1 MAIDWA
7 TTAKDDSMPRTSC
20 DEHGPL
26 FSPRRI
32 LTITTIAL
40 AVALAGSGLARTVRL
55 VSESWGWQ
63 VDCPRNWPLSMFS
76 LKIPGIHEP
85 VAQAGIVVAILA
97 VFFLVAGRQLH
108 RITEHRSL
116 LLAVGGLLVLST
128 NLIHGPTYGLV
139 HPHHDAQQ
147 YYHDAAQVSSASRFL
162 EEFNTRQP
170 RLGCHART
178 HPPGAVLLLHGLR
191 LALGSPAAVSVA
203 MALAAVA
210 FTGLFFH
217 GVLAYD
223 FDRQTCGYV
232 TLLLLLI
239 PSIQIYYCAT
249 LDAIVASCFLG
260 LLYFIRHPHW
270 AVSVAGSLAS
280 LLCASMLTFGAC
292 FLGPVLVGIEILT
305 RRSLRRSAA
314 ILSGMGLFYATFY
327 LATGFDYIEAF
338 RTASALE
345 NPAGFMLVT
354 EPASY
359 VMTRLENV
367 ADILWYF
374 GPFLL
379 LLSVCG
385 MRLLWRTKV
394 YPHAAATTVLGLLT
408 LAAMFLSGAFRTGE
422 TARACLF
429 IVPYLMLPVAA
440 YLQHRGC
447 TMHDKRVLAWL
458 VFGQC
463 LAMQTLGGYYW

>member
-1 MAIDWA
+1 
-7 TTAKDDSMPRTSC
+7 MPRTSC

-26 FSPRRI
+26 FPPRRI
-32 LTITTIAL
+32 LTIATIAML
-40 AVALAGSGLARTVRL
+40 VALAALGMARAVHL
-55 VSESWGWQ
+55 VAESWGWQ

-85 VAQAGIVVAILA
+85 VAQAGIAVGIAA
-97 VFFLVAGRQLH
+97 VFFLLVRRQLH

-116 LLAVGGLLVLST
+116 LLAAGGLLVLST

-139 HPHHDAQQ
+139 QPHRDAQQ
-147 YYHDAAQVSSASRFL
+147 YYHDAVQVSSASRFL

-170 RLGCHART
+170 QLGCHART

-191 LALGSPAAVSVA
+191 LSLGSPAAISVA
-203 MALAAVA
+203 MALAAVGL
-210 FTGLFFH
+210 TGFFFY

-249 LDAIVASCFLG
+249 LDAIVAGCFLG

-270 AVSVAGSLAS
+270 AISVAGSLAS

-292 FLGPVLVGIEILT
+292 FLGPVLVGIELLT

-314 ILSGMGLFYATFY
+314 ILLGVGLFYATLY
-327 LATGFDYIEAF
+327 LATGFDYLRAF
-338 RTASALE
+338 RTASVLE
-345 NPAGFMLVT
+345 NPGGFMLAT

-359 VMTRLENV
+359 VLTRLENV
-367 ADILWYF
+367 ADVLWYF

-379 LLSVCG
+379 LLSIGG
-385 MRLLWRTKV
+385 MRLLWRTRAH
-394 YPHAAATTVLGLLT
+394 PHALATTVLGLLT
-408 LAAMFLSGAFRTGE
+408 LTAMFASGAFRTGE

-447 TMHDKRVLAWL
+447 TTHDKRVLAWL
-458 VFGQC
+458 VFGQT

>member
-1 MAIDWA
+1 
-7 TTAKDDSMPRTSC
+7 
-20 DEHGPL
+20 
-26 FSPRRI
+26 
-32 LTITTIAL
+32 
-40 AVALAGSGLARTVRL
+40 
-55 VSESWGWQ
+55 
-63 VDCPRNWPLSMFS
+63 MFS
-76 LKIPGIHEP
+76 LKVPGIHEP
-85 VAQAGIVVAILA
+85 VAQAGFAVVIGA
-97 VFFLVAGRQLH
+97 VFFWVVQRPLH
-108 RITEHRSL
+108 RITDHRSL
-116 LLAVGGLLVLST
+116 LLAVGGLLVLGT

-139 HPHHDAQQ
+139 HPHHDAEQ
-147 YYHDAAQVSSASRFL
+147 YYHGATQVSSASRFL

-170 RLGCHART
+170 QLGCHART

-191 LALGSPAAVSVA
+191 LSLGTPAAVSVA
-203 MALAAVA
+203 MTLVAVGL
-210 FTGLFFH
+210 TGLFFY

-232 TLLLLLI
+232 TFLLLLI

-249 LDAIVASCFLG
+249 LDAIVAGCFLG

-270 AVSVAGSLAS
+270 TISVAGSLAS

-292 FLGPVLVGIEILT
+292 FLGPVLVGIEIFT

-314 ILSGMGLFYATFY
+314 ILLGVGLFYAAIY
-327 LATGFDYIEAF
+327 LATGFDYLQAF

-345 NPAGFMLVT
+345 NPRGFMLAI

-359 VMTRLENV
+359 FLTRLENV

-379 LLSVCG
+379 VLSVCG
-385 MRLLWRTKV
+385 MRLLWQTRSHPEV
-394 YPHAAATTVLGLLT
+394 LATTVLGLLT
-408 LAAMFLSGAFRTGE
+408 LTAMFLSGAFRTGE

-458 VFGQC
+458 VFGQT